1 MSAKGSPMR
10 PDALVLTCGAPG
22 LARSVAAARDD
33 VVLLDERTV
42 VTPGWLDK
50 LRRCAESDSSIA
62 AITPMVVDP
71 RLADPESAAR
81 ATERAALQL
90 YPDVAGAPQACLYLR
105 REWLRASGGLDLSSG
120 GRPAVSAFLQRARD
134 AGYRT
139 VLCDDACVLH
149 ASPSRGDV
157 AAIGPLRRML
167 RSQLALARN
176 EAKPGVL
183 HVVHPRGGGTE
194 KHIRELVAATQ
205 GEYRH
210 YFLRICDDRWL
221 FREASEPYAASYAW
235 PRDEGSVDCLRT
247 MAAWLRIGL
256 VHAHSLVGS
265 GDDFLRLLASA
276 SLPYCYSVHDMYLP
290 CPSVYLIDGRGEYC
304 NATTDP
310 TACRKCLAGFPGLA
324 DVDIERWRTR
334 YAAFLGGAAVVY
346 APSRWAGETLRK
358 YYPGI
363 RLAVVPHSSQA
374 KRGGPLREE
383 LAVFPL
389 PDDACRHVAVL
400 GAIGPEKGARALDAL
415 AEIIRRRRLPLRIVV
430 LGYNDRAFR
439 MRSDDD
445 VLTIHGQYRGDEIE
459 ALFDAYRIA
468 LAVFPT
474 TWPETFSYTLGE
486 AWMAGRPAL
495 VPARGAL
502 MERVIAT
509 GAGWLMEG
517 WPPSLEA
524 LADQLV
530 ALTSPDRAADLA
542 AKGALARAAFERD
555 TRVTPAAPYRDLVAV
570 PPGAERAGARRDV
583 YEAACRAMGFAPLE
597 APLPERATPRARGTR
612 FTRLARLF
620 RG

>member
-1 MSAKGSPMR
+1 MR
-10 PDALVLTCGAPG
+10 PDALVLTYGAPG
-22 LARSVAAARDD
+22 LARTVAAARDD

-50 LRRCAESDSSIA
+50 LRRCAASDSSIA
-62 AITPMVVDP
+62 AITPMIVDP
-71 RLADPESAAR
+71 RAADAESAAR
-81 ATERAALQL
+81 AIERAALPL
-90 YPDVAGAPQACLYLR
+90 YPDVSGAPQACLYLR
-105 REWLRASGGLDLSSG
+105 REWLRASGGLDLSSDG
-120 GRPAVSAFLQRARD
+120 QPAVSEFLQRARD

-149 ASPSRGDV
+149 ASPHRGDV

-167 RSQLALARN
+167 RSQLALARD
-176 EAKPGVL
+176 EGKPGVL

-194 KHIRELVAATQ
+194 KHIRELIAATE

-210 YFLRICDDRWL
+210 YFLRVCDDRWL
-221 FREASEPYAASYAW
+221 FREAAEPYAASYAW
-235 PRDEGSVDCLRT
+235 PRDERSVDCLRT
-247 MAAWLRIGL
+247 MSAWLRIGL
-256 VHAHSLVGS
+256 VHVHSLVGS
-265 GDDFLRLLASA
+265 GDDFLQLLASA

-290 CPSVYLIDGRGEYC
+290 CPSVYLIDSRGEYC

-310 TACRKCLAGFPGLA
+310 AACRKCLAGFPGLA
-324 DVDIERWRTR
+324 DVDIERWRAR
-334 YAAFLGGAAVVY
+334 YAAFLGGAAAVY

-358 YYPGI
+358 YYPDI
-363 RLAVVPHSSQA
+363 RLAVMPHSSRA
-374 KRGGPLREE
+374 NRHRPLREG
-383 LAVFPL
+383 LALFPL
-389 PDDACRHVAVL
+389 PEDACRHVAVL

-415 AEIIRRRRLPLRIVV
+415 ASLIRERRLPLRIVV

-439 MRSDDD
+439 LQSDDK
-445 VLTIHGQYRGDEIE
+445 VLTIHGQYRHDEIE

-502 MERVIAT
+502 MERVVAT

-530 ALTSPDRAADLA
+530 ALTSPDRAAELA
-542 AKGALARAAFERD
+542 AKGALARAAFEQGVRE
-555 TRVTPAAPYRDLVAV
+555 VPAAPYRGLVPVA
-570 PPGAERAGARRDV
+570 PDAERLGTRRDV
-583 YEAACRAMGFAPLE
+583 YEAACRAMGFAPLD
-597 APLPERATPRARGTR
+597 APVLERATPRARDTA
-612 FTRLARLF
+612 FTRLTRLF